1 MSKGWLI
8 KRLSDKGRFLIRNL
22 LLALLLGCGLV
33 GCAAAISQK
42 KEISVYRKVI
52 DANKPAAVTIAPDKI
67 ITLTD
72 ALKLAVQNEEQ
83 LSIQGETYLQAL
95 IAKDEAFAA
104 FLPTLSFSSSWNY
117 VSQGGTSPRHS
128 QTLDATVPG
137 QWNLFNGFR
146 DYFNLKSTGASIEQ
160 QKQLVFDLEQT
171 VLLDVAQAYYAVLT
185 SEQSVEVLTNS
196 LVAQESNVRTLQEQ
210 FRVGTARPL
219 DVAQAESQASQ
230 TRVQLLQSQ
239 ADVKT
244 GRTTLAFLVN
254 SPIRDNPLRDDFEA
268 PVDVGDVANWIADGE
283 ATRQDLRASQAAVRA
298 ARYNVEVVF
307 GQYYPS
313 LTFNLGYDIYSR
325 PLQPFSFWSTLLSLN
340 MPIFTGGLIEAQVR
354 NAWSLYRA
362 AALNESQLRR
372 SIDETVRNAY
382 VNLDLARDELKE
394 LEIQVIAAR
403 DEYNLSL
410 SLYQNGGGTYLNV
423 QQAQATLLS
432 AQLQLTTE
440 QFAQKTAYFNLLRTV
455 GKMSYAAVQSATRP
469 SEQGLRELATQPAS
483 RPSILTAPTTMP

>member
-1 MSKGWLI
+1 MSKGIEGL
-8 KRLSDKGRFLIRNL
+8 LDKGRLLIRHL

-33 GCAAAISQK
+33 GCAAFISQK
-42 KEISVYRKVI
+42 KEISIYRKVI
-52 DANKPAAVTIAPDKI
+52 DDNKPAAVTIAPDQVV
-67 ITLTD
+67 TLTD

-104 FLPTLSFSSSWNY
+104 FLPTLSFGSSWEY
-117 VSQGGTSPRHS
+117 VGQGGVSPRHA
-128 QTLDATVPG
+128 QVLDATVPG
-137 QWNLFNGFR
+137 QWNIFNGFR
-146 DYFNLKSTGASIEQ
+146 DYYNVKATGATIEQ

-185 SEQSVEVLTNS
+185 SEQSVDVLTNS
-196 LVAQESNVRTLQEQ
+196 LAAQESNVRTLQEQ

-219 DVAQAESQASQ
+219 DVAQAESLASQ
-230 TRVQLLQSQ
+230 TRVQLLQAQ

-254 SPIRDNPLRDDFEA
+254 APIRDNPLRDDFEA
-268 PVDVGDVANWIADGE
+268 PADVGDAELWIVDGE
-283 ATRQDLRASQAAVRA
+283 DSRQDLKAAQAAVRA
-298 ARYNVEVVF
+298 ARYTVEVEF

-325 PLQPFSFWSTLLSLN
+325 PFQPFSFWSTLLNLN
-340 MPIFTGGLIEAQVR
+340 VPIFTGGLIEAQVR
-354 NAWSLYRA
+354 NAWSLYRT
-362 AALNESQLRR
+362 AALTESQLRR

-382 VNLDLARDELKE
+382 INLGLARDEVKE
-394 LEIQVIAAR
+394 LEIQVIASR

-440 QFAQKTAYFNLLRTV
+440 QFARKTAYFNLLRTV
-455 GKMSYAAVQSATRP
+455 GQMSYGAAQSATRP
-469 SEQGLRELATQPAS
+469 SEQGLRELATQPS
-483 RPSILTAPTTMP
+483 EPNILTEPSTMP